1 MKKIYL
7 PTTETKVIRKALELY
22 NQAIQGLAH
31 TNELQEDIH
40 TLKIL
45 MDLPVSV
52 TIPMEYET
60 CENPLGFEIPYY
72 STDYLLA
79 FNQSYVF
86 KSASMLDE
94 FTKRIKSFDQLV
106 FVVYSDDPIAIK
118 VTGHIKDMEQVQK
131 IYDELSSA
139 NLSEIQRLRFIQE
152 DIENL
157 VRFIKD
163 KRLDGIFELMDKDGA
178 TGWNYVSNIEVASD
192 LTYDEPNFWKNER

>member
-60 CENPLGFEIPYY
+60 CENPLGFDIPSY

-94 FTKRIKSFDQLV
+94 FAKRIKSFDQEV
-106 FVVYSDDPIAIK
+106 FGVYSEDPIAIK

-131 IYDELSSA
+131 IYDEVSSA
-139 NLSEIQRLRFIQE
+139 NLSETQRLRFIQE
-152 DIENL
+152 DIQNL

-178 TGWNYVSNIEVASD
+178 TGWNYLSNIEVASD

>member
-60 CENPLGFEIPYY
+60 CENPLGFEIPSY

-79 FNQSYVF
+79 FNQSY
-86 KSASMLDE
+86 
-94 FTKRIKSFDQLV
+94 
-106 FVVYSDDPIAIK
+106 
-118 VTGHIKDMEQVQK
+118 
-131 IYDELSSA
+131 
-139 NLSEIQRLRFIQE
+139 EIGRAH
-152 DIENL
+152 
-157 VRFIKD
+157 V
-163 KRLDGIFELMDKDGA
+163 
-178 TGWNYVSNIEVASD
+178 
-192 LTYDEPNFWKNER
+192 